1 MSAISSAISNT
12 AAAATKT
19 ESATDGAS
27 FMSQMQGVQGQ
38 MQQDMV
44 DKAKL
49 DAQNNKMNGIADSAS
64 KAGSAAAQVKIQY

>member
-1 MSAISSAISNT
+1 MSSVSGAM
-12 AAAATKT
+12 AAGGAAKT
-19 ESATDGAS
+19 QLESAADGNS
-27 FMSQMQGVQGQ
+27 FMSQMQDVQGK

>member
-1 MSAISSAISNT
+1 
-12 AAAATKT
+12 
-19 ESATDGAS
+19 
-27 FMSQMQGVQGQ
+27 MSQMQEVQGQ

>member
-1 MSAISSAISNT
+1 MSAISSGIST
-12 AAAATKT
+12 AAAAATKT

-27 FMSQMQGVQGQ
+27 FMSQMQDVQGQ

>member
-1 MSAISSAISNT
+1 MSTVSSGISST
-12 AAAATKT
+12 ASAATKM

-27 FMSQMQGVQGQ
+27 FMSQMQDVQGQ